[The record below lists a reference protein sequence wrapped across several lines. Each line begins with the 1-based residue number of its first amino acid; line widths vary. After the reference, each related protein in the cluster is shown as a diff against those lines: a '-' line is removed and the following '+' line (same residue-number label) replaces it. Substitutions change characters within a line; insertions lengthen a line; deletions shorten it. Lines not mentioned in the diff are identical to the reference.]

1 MAYEKSKISTV
12 PYFYDKQLRRYIQ
25 QFIRIFGGFQIA
37 VHTNSEGDLVYQTVP
52 VRYGEVNRMAAHIV
66 KENSENTMNSTPFI
80 SCYVTGLETAPQ
92 SRTYSQFEETVP
104 VYEKKYNEV
113 TGSYEN
119 EVGNVYSIK
128 RHQPVPYTL
137 TMQVDLWTSNTEQK
151 LQILEQILVLFN
163 PTLNIHTSDNPLDWS
178 SLSYVELISST
189 WSMRT
194 IPSGIDDIIDISTL
208 TFQLPILINPPAK
221 VLKNTVIHT
230 IIDNIEDVTSSDL
243 DSIRAGGSYSP
254 LFTSYKIITLD
265 NYKMKFLVD
274 NAGNATAQLLNRDTS
289 ATDNNA
295 QILNWVSIFKPY
307 GEFRDSIS
315 QIRLKQTTDPSN
327 TADDIIGNIVVNT
340 GNSNLLNI
348 TLDVDTLP
356 ANTQGIVDAVIN
368 PQANFPGDGT
378 LTAAADNDRY
388 LLTSDVAGGSGWGGI
403 IATKHDIIQY
413 NGSNWSVVFDASLN
427 GTTVQHITNTTTGD
441 KLKWNGSEWVN
452 AFEGTYNP
460 GFWRIYM

>member
-52 VRYGEVNRMAAHIV
+52 VRYGDVNRMAAHIV

-274 NAGNATAQLLNRDTS
+274 DAGNATAQLLNRDTS

-295 QILNWVSIFKPY
+295 QILDWVSIFKPY

-327 TADDIIGNIVVNT
+327 TADDIIGNIVVDT
-340 GNSNLLNI
+340 GNSNLLKI
-348 TLDVDTLP
+348 TLDTDTLP

-378 LTAAADNDRY
+378 LTAAANNDRY
-388 LLTSDVAGGSGWGGI
+388 LLTSDIAGGSAWGGI

>member
-1 MAYEKSKISTV
+1 
-12 PYFYDKQLRRYIQ
+12 
-25 QFIRIFGGFQIA
+25 
-37 VHTNSEGDLVYQTVP
+37 
-52 VRYGEVNRMAAHIV
+52 
-66 KENSENTMNSTPFI
+66 MNSTPFI